1 MPSKPDLAS
10 HTLASFLD
18 RFVYRNAKAA
28 AGGPRGGS
36 IMQPLPSTDN
46 KGIFL
51 SNRTNSH
58 TQGPVNTEAFWRKKI
73 EDVAV
78 DEVFF
83 HKYFSQTGRLKKV
96 PEKARRVAGDEEDEE
111 DENEDEIWQALVDS
125 RPEVEGDG
133 EDSDMEMLD
142 LDELDAGSSTGDS
155 EIDQADGELDFEGVE
170 TDASNAPGGEDLS
183 GSDSEIGA
191 EIDELFAK
199 ELQTTQLADEDE
211 ESSRAKR
218 RRLRGLPTFASVEEY
233 AEMLDNDDDEDM

>member
-1 MPSKPDLAS
+1 
-10 HTLASFLD
+10 
-18 RFVYRNAKAA
+18 
-28 AGGPRGGS
+28 
-36 IMQPLPSTDN
+36 MQPLPTTGN
-46 KGIFL
+46 KGILL

-58 TQGPVNTEAFWRKKI
+58 TQSPVNTEAFWRKKT

-96 PEKARRVAGDEEDEE
+96 PEKARRVAGDEEDENEE
-111 DENEDEIWQALVDS
+111 DIWQALVDS

-142 LDELDAGSSTGDS
+142 LDELDAGSSTRDS
-155 EIDQADGELDFEGVE
+155 EIDQADRELDFEGLE

-183 GSDSEIGA
+183 GGDSEIGA

-199 ELQTTQLADEDE
+199 ELQTTQSAEEDE

-218 RRLRGLPTFASVEEY
+218 RRLKGLPTFASVEEY
-233 AEMLDNDDDEDM
+233 ADMLDNDDDEDL

>member
-1 MPSKPDLAS
+1 
-10 HTLASFLD
+10 
-18 RFVYRNAKAA
+18 
-28 AGGPRGGS
+28 
-36 IMQPLPSTDN
+36 MQPLPSTDN
-46 KGIFL
+46 KGILL

-96 PEKARRVAGDEEDEE
+96 PEKARRATGDEEDEE
-111 DENEDEIWQALVDS
+111 DENEEEIWQTLVDS

-133 EDSDMEMLD
+133 KDSDMEMFD

-155 EIDQADGELDFEGVE
+155 EIDQTDGEPDFEGPE
-170 TDASNAPGGEDLS
+170 TDSSNAPEGENLS
-183 GSDSEIGA
+183 DSDSEVGA
-191 EIDELFAK
+191 EIDELFEK
-199 ELQTTQLADEDE
+199 ELQTTQPAEEDE

-218 RRLRGLPTFASVEEY
+218 RRLKGLPTFASVEEY
-233 AEMLDNDDDEDM
+233 AEMLDNDDDEDL